1 MIPPVILFLHMH
13 FMCEYTS
20 VCLFLCA
27 QASLH
32 TGRTDA
38 YDLLGEGHSKTVLEM
53 KYRYSGTGNQPL
65 LKGRQNKTETQLASP
80 CPTNAPSHPEMS
92 RYSDQD
98 APSSLQWNQQ
108 KQKICML
115 DIAQHPALVHV
126 SGDLLL
132 NKCPWKHGAT
142 KLLWHCLSIDTHEFI
157 PDAQL
162 HLICPC
168 ALLRSPTSWQQP
180 TSPKDIKKRIDAW
193 WAESTRPKWSMH
205 VKCPVLTTNTPSC
218 STNFM
223 PRRPVSQY
231 TFTGNQ
237 PRQHGT
243 DKIKRPACCLAV

>member
-1 MIPPVILFLHMH
+1 MVCGPFRCMIPPVILFLHMH

-98 APSSLQWNQQ
+98 APSSLQ
-108 KQKICML
+108 
-115 DIAQHPALVHV
+115 
-126 SGDLLL
+126 
-132 NKCPWKHGAT
+132 
-142 KLLWHCLSIDTHEFI
+142 
-157 PDAQL
+157 
-162 HLICPC
+162 
-168 ALLRSPTSWQQP
+168 
-180 TSPKDIKKRIDAW
+180 
-193 WAESTRPKWSMH
+193 
-205 VKCPVLTTNTPSC
+205 
-218 STNFM
+218 
-223 PRRPVSQY
+223 
-231 TFTGNQ
+231 
-237 PRQHGT
+237 
-243 DKIKRPACCLAV
+243 